1 MNVNEY
7 VWWRGAGMASDVVY
21 NPYPGAFECM

>member
-1 MNVNEY
+1 MNGNED
-7 VWWRGAGMASDVVY
+7 VWGRGEGTASDVVY